1 MDDLRRVWL
10 GELVA
15 AMGDGACEG
24 RKGDGACEG
33 KGDGRFEGAGVGTNE
48 AYGEG
53 LCEGVVEVG
62 AVGAK
67 LCTYG
72 VPL

>member
-1 MDDLRRVWL
+1 MDDLCLLWL

-15 AMGDGACEG
+15 AMGDSACEG